1 MRCPALLLEAYQ
13 LENCP
18 FQHKN
23 FITMPEKCNPNHI
36 VILNYADHTIQSVFR
51 LITYYCA

>member
-18 FQHKN
+18 FLYKN
-23 FITMPEKCNPNHI
+23 FITMPEKCNPNHS

-51 LITYYCA
+51 LIKYYCA